1 MQNTIADFY
10 NDKILTLESEIKK
23 IRRYITYLYL
33 LRLFTFISFASFLII
48 FFLHRDDYL
57 YLILSLT
64 SLVLFLC
71 AVRLDLKY
79 DHKEKFL
86 SSKLQI
92 NKNEVMFLEHQY
104 HERETGDEYN
114 YLNPHLAADFDVFGK
129 GSLFQY
135 LNRTSTKI
143 GKAIFAKRLCQS
155 QMDENL
161 IRERQLAIEELAGK
175 NDFIQ
180 DFQTHGMFFTEND
193 NESANLHSWLN
204 QPAEKNNFLRL
215 LCIVVPLFNAVWIAL
230 IVFGVFTLNSIAL
243 IVFLNIFI
251 ISLNFKKIQKAHSL
265 LGKTAKTFEKYTALI
280 KMVEETEFKSA
291 YLSSVRQQLFHN
303 GNKAGDSLSS
313 LFKLL
318 NKFDLRYNIIVSFV
332 LNTLLLFDIQVYY
345 RLIKWKEKNKDLV
358 FLWLDALSE
367 VDVLIGFSTFA
378 FNNQKSVCYPK
389 ISDNEFEIRAMA
401 MGHPLLH
408 SSVRVCNDFHISGTP
423 AVMIITGANMA
434 GKSTFLRT
442 LSVNLILAMNG
453 APVCAKDF
461 LFKPCEILS
470 SIKIQDSLTNNES
483 YFYAE
488 LLRLKDIITHA
499 KANPGTLI
507 ILDEILRGTNTKDK
521 HLGSLGLLE
530 KLISINSVVIIAT
543 HDLAIAELE
552 KDYPEVVANHCFE
565 VELMNDQLIFDYKFK
580 KGISQKLNAS
590 FLMRKMEIIN

>member
-10 NDKILTLESEIKK
+10 NNKILTLESELKK
-23 IRRYITYLYL
+23 IKRYLTYLYL
-33 LRLFTFISFASFLII
+33 LRLITFILFASFLIV
-48 FFLHRDDYL
+48 FFLHRHDYL

-64 SLVLFLC
+64 GFVMFLC
-71 AVRLDLKY
+71 AVRLDLRY
-79 DHKEKFL
+79 DHKERFL
-86 SSKLQI
+86 SNKLQI
-92 NKNEVMFLEHQY
+92 NKNEVRFLEHQY
-104 HERETGDEYN
+104 DKRETGEEYI
-114 YLNPHLAADFDVFGK
+114 YLNPHLAADFDIFGK

-135 LNRTSTKI
+135 LNRSSTKI
-143 GKAIFAKRLCQS
+143 GKTKFAKRLCHS

-161 IRERQLAIEELAGK
+161 IGERQLAIEELAGK

-180 DFQTHGMFFTEND
+180 DFQAYGMFFTEND
-193 NESANLHSWLN
+193 NESANLHSWLD
-204 QPAEKNNFLRL
+204 QPAEKNDLLQL
-215 LCIVVPLFNAVWIAL
+215 LCIVIPLINAVWIAL

-243 IVFLNIFI
+243 IVLLNLFI

-265 LGKTAKTFEKYTALI
+265 LGKTARTFEKYTTLI
-280 KMVEETEFKSA
+280 KMVEEAEFKSVC
-291 YLSSVRQQLFHN
+291 LSSERQKMFYN
-303 GNKAGDSLSS
+303 GNKASDSLSS

-318 NKFDLRYNIIVSFV
+318 NKFDLRYNVIVSFV
-332 LNTLLLFDIQVYY
+332 LNTLLLFDIQIYN
-345 RLIKWKEKNKDLV
+345 RLIKWKKRNKDQI
-358 FLWLDALSE
+358 FMWLDALSE
-367 VDVLIGFSTFA
+367 IDVLICFSTYA
-378 FNNQKSVCYPK
+378 LNNQKYVSYPK
-389 ISDNEFEIRAMA
+389 ISDNEFEIQAKE

-408 SSVRVCNDFHISGTP
+408 PSVRVCNDFHISGTP

-499 KANPGTLI
+499 KANPATLI

-565 VELMNDQLIFDYKFK
+565 VELMNDQLVFDYKLK
-580 KGISQKLNAS
+580 EGISKKLNAS